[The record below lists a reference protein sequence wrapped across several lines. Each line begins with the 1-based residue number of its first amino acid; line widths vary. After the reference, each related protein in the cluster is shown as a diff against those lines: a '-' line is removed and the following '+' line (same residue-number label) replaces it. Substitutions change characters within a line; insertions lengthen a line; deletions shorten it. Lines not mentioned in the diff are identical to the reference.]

1 MFIASYETA
10 NAKTD
15 YYYNGETTV
24 LLWEVDNRCELQDYF
39 ETPNLLKYN
48 NTHSITVTFRVL
60 KPDDV
65 PTFMKEND
73 ISSLLFTTEML
84 PYLSLL

>member
-10 NAKTD
+10 NADTA

-39 ETPNLLKYN
+39 ETPNLLKYHK
-48 NTHSITVTFRVL
+48 THSITWTYRVL

-65 PTFMKEND
+65 PAFMKEND
-73 ISSLLFTTEML
+73 ISTRLFTTEML
-84 PYLSLL
+84 PVLGLL